1 VRGITAIILAA
12 VLASA
17 SLAAVS
23 AKAGLAGGSFRV
35 AGVFDRQ
42 LNDKFGILGEV
53 GYGINSGQYDV
64 ITAGAS
70 GVFKIRDPYY
80 IGAGAIYSSYSAPA
94 SLAIPKVDITEKTG
108 VGLGIFAGMTRDKMY
123 GQLGYDTRLGVIAE
137 AGYTVR
143 M

>member
-1 VRGITAIILAA
+1 VRRITAIILT
-12 VLASA
+12 VVMASA

-23 AKAGLAGGSFRV
+23 VKAGLAGGSFRV

-42 LNDKFGILGEV
+42 IKDRFSILGEV

-64 ITAGAS
+64 ITAGVS
-70 GVFKIRDPYY
+70 GIYKIRDPYY
-80 IGAGAIYSSYSAPA
+80 IGAGAIYSSYSSPVTL
-94 SLAIPKVDITEKTG
+94 SIPKVDIIEKTG
-108 VGLGIFAGMTRDKMY
+108 IGLGVFGGMTRDKMY
-123 GQLGYDTRLGVIAE
+123 GQLGYDTRLGMIAE